1 MFEGEEAA
9 SHPWSYAVRK
19 PWCALRPSFAH
30 VSWPVRFSIHA
41 CVAAVVGHPV
51 AEKSLFNVS
60 RLSLCIALSSPCGER
75 ARAWSWGRRAEGV
88 CVGSW
93 SRYGGEFVEVSVRG
107 RA

>member
-41 CVAAVVGHPV
+41 CGGCWA
-51 AEKSLFNVS
+51 
-60 RLSLCIALSSPCGER
+60 PCGREEPPQRQSAFVMYSLVVSSAASAR
-75 ARAWSWGRRAEGV
+75 ARLVLGRRAEG
-88 CVGSW
+88 CVSILV
-93 SRYGGEFVEVSVRG
+93 SDMEVSL
-107 RA
+107 